1 MANKPDDYVVISFAD
16 SETVASTIN
25 PSDFVEGYGKVY
37 VFIEED
43 KPINRGVLYIS
54 ESLNKVIRQVEAYRN
69 LDNDEFY
76 FDNDILNDKV
86 HLFFKS
92 NRNSVDEYTIRGHQF
107 LNSFEL
113 SINTLG
119 IEHDTMLKKVGN
131 IIFARIK
138 QLEKDMA
145 MVREYERTNDE
156 KILQKLTKEEA

>member
-1 MANKPDDYVVISFAD
+1 MKLSMQNKTSHHL
-16 SETVASTIN
+16 E
-25 PSDFVEGYGKVY
+25 
-37 VFIEED
+37 
-43 KPINRGVLYIS
+43 
-54 ESLNKVIRQVEAYRN
+54 
-69 LDNDEFY
+69 DNDEFY

-119 IEHDTMLKKVGN
+119 IEHDTMLKKLGN

-138 QLEKDMA
+138 QNQKDFE
-145 MVREYERTNDE
+145 MVRDYEDS
-156 KILQKLTKEEA
+156 QKKPKMATPEQNAEFNKQLKDALVNQAREEA

>member
-1 MANKPDDYVVISFAD
+1 MKLSMQNKTSHHL
-16 SETVASTIN
+16 E
-25 PSDFVEGYGKVY
+25 
-37 VFIEED
+37 
-43 KPINRGVLYIS
+43 
-54 ESLNKVIRQVEAYRN
+54 
-69 LDNDEFY
+69 DNDEFY

-119 IEHDTMLKKVGN
+119 IEHDTMLKKLGN

-138 QLEKDMA
+138 QIEKYFE
-145 MVREYERTNDE
+145 MVRDYEDS
-156 KILQKLTKEEA
+156 QKKPKMATPEQNAEFNRQLKDALVNHCKEEA

>member
-1 MANKPDDYVVISFAD
+1 MKLSMQNKTSHHL
-16 SETVASTIN
+16 E
-25 PSDFVEGYGKVY
+25 
-37 VFIEED
+37 
-43 KPINRGVLYIS
+43 
-54 ESLNKVIRQVEAYRN
+54 
-69 LDNDEFY
+69 DNDEFY

-119 IEHDTMLKKVGN
+119 IEHDTMLKKLGN

-138 QLEKDMA
+138 QIEKDFE
-145 MVREYERTNDE
+145 MVRDYEDS
-156 KILQKLTKEEA
+156 QKKPKMATPEQNAEFNKQLKDVLVNHCKEEA

>member
-1 MANKPDDYVVISFAD
+1 MKLSMQNKTSHHL
-16 SETVASTIN
+16 E
-25 PSDFVEGYGKVY
+25 
-37 VFIEED
+37 
-43 KPINRGVLYIS
+43 
-54 ESLNKVIRQVEAYRN
+54 
-69 LDNDEFY
+69 DNDEFY

-119 IEHDTMLKKVGN
+119 IEHDTMLKKLGN

-138 QLEKDMA
+138 QIEKDFE
-145 MVREYERTNDE
+145 MVRDYEE
-156 KILQKLTKEEA
+156 SQKKPKMATPEQNAEFNKQLKDALVNHCKEEA

>member
-1 MANKPDDYVVISFAD
+1 MKLSMQNKTSHHL
-16 SETVASTIN
+16 E
-25 PSDFVEGYGKVY
+25 
-37 VFIEED
+37 
-43 KPINRGVLYIS
+43 
-54 ESLNKVIRQVEAYRN
+54 
-69 LDNDEFY
+69 DNDEFY

-119 IEHDTMLKKVGN
+119 IEHDTMLKKLGN

-138 QLEKDMA
+138 QLEKDYEMIRDYEDSQKKPKMA
-145 MVREYERTNDE
+145 TPEQNAEFNRQLKDVLTNHA
-156 KILQKLTKEEA
+156 KEEA

>member
-1 MANKPDDYVVISFAD
+1 MKLSMQNKTSHHL
-16 SETVASTIN
+16 E
-25 PSDFVEGYGKVY
+25 
-37 VFIEED
+37 
-43 KPINRGVLYIS
+43 
-54 ESLNKVIRQVEAYRN
+54 
-69 LDNDEFY
+69 DNDEFY

-119 IEHDTMLKKVGN
+119 IEHDTMLKKLGN

-138 QLEKDMA
+138 QLEKDYEMIRNYEDSEKKPKMA
-145 MVREYERTNDE
+145 TPEQNAEFNRQLKDVLIN
-156 KILQKLTKEEA
+156 QAKEQA

>member
-1 MANKPDDYVVISFAD
+1 MKLSMQNKTSHHL
-16 SETVASTIN
+16 E
-25 PSDFVEGYGKVY
+25 
-37 VFIEED
+37 
-43 KPINRGVLYIS
+43 
-54 ESLNKVIRQVEAYRN
+54 
-69 LDNDEFY
+69 DNDEFY

-119 IEHDTMLKKVGN
+119 IEHDTMLKKLGN

-138 QLEKDMA
+138 QLEKDYEMIRDYEDSQKKPKIA
-145 MVREYERTNDE
+145 TPEQSAEFNRQLKDVLINQARE
-156 KILQKLTKEEA
+156 QA

>member
-1 MANKPDDYVVISFAD
+1 MKLSMQNKTSHHL
-16 SETVASTIN
+16 E
-25 PSDFVEGYGKVY
+25 
-37 VFIEED
+37 
-43 KPINRGVLYIS
+43 
-54 ESLNKVIRQVEAYRN
+54 
-69 LDNDEFY
+69 DNDEFY

-119 IEHDTMLKKVGN
+119 IEHDTMLKKLGN

-138 QLEKDMA
+138 QIEKDFE
-145 MVREYERTNDE
+145 MVRDYEDS
-156 KILQKLTKEEA
+156 QKKSKMATPEQNAEFNRQLKDALLSHGNEEA

>member
-1 MANKPDDYVVISFAD
+1 MKLSMQNKTSHHL
-16 SETVASTIN
+16 E
-25 PSDFVEGYGKVY
+25 
-37 VFIEED
+37 
-43 KPINRGVLYIS
+43 
-54 ESLNKVIRQVEAYRN
+54 
-69 LDNDEFY
+69 DNDEFY

-119 IEHDTMLKKVGN
+119 IEHDTMLKKLGN

-138 QLEKDMA
+138 QIEKDYEMIRDYEDSQKKPKMA
-145 MVREYERTNDE
+145 TPEQNAEFNRQLKDALLSHGN
-156 KILQKLTKEEA
+156 EEA

>member
-1 MANKPDDYVVISFAD
+1 MKLSMQNKTSHHL
-16 SETVASTIN
+16 E
-25 PSDFVEGYGKVY
+25 
-37 VFIEED
+37 
-43 KPINRGVLYIS
+43 
-54 ESLNKVIRQVEAYRN
+54 
-69 LDNDEFY
+69 DNDEFY

-119 IEHDTMLKKVGN
+119 IEHDTMLKKLGN

-138 QLEKDMA
+138 QNQKDFE
-145 MVREYERTNDE
+145 MVRDYEDS
-156 KILQKLTKEEA
+156 QKKPKMATPEQNAEFNRQLKDALVNHCKEEA